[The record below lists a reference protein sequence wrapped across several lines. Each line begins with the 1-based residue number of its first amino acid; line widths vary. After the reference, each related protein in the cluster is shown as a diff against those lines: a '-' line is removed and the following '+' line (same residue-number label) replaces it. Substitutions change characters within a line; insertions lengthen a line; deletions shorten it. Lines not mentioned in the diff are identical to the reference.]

1 MAPLLRVEAST
12 KRFGG
17 LAANRDISLAME
29 VGEIVGL
36 IGPNGAGKTT
46 LFNCVTGYM
55 HPDDGRI
62 VFDGRDIT
70 HTRPEPIFRLGIACT
85 WQVGRALGPRP
96 APENVA
102 CGARKRT
109 NPVVS
114 ARARATHLLALT
126 VLTRTQHPPAV

>member
-1 MAPLLRVEAST
+1 MATLLRVEAST

-17 LAANRDISLAME
+17 LAANRDVSLAME
-29 VGEIVGL
+29 AGEIVGL

-70 HTRPEPIFRLGIACT
+70 HTRPERICRLGVART
-85 WQVGRALGPRP
+85 WQVGRAFGRLTALGNVVGGALEPTNRVVE
-96 APENVA
+96 AP
-102 CGARKRT
+102 G
-109 NPVVS
+109 
-114 ARARATHLLALT
+114 RATERLQF
-126 VLTRTQHPPAV
+126 TRL